1 MKKFHYKRKN
11 IVIFSLVMMLAL
23 IGYVNYSLNR
33 DSLMETAGDLVQ
45 HEMMLLEENSLVTNL
60 HIEDEMENAII
71 VDSLDSNIVTEVAKT
86 TSVEIKQVISDEES
100 SKSTT
105 FFIESKLHRDKKRS
119 EMISNLNEIINNQLT
134 NENIRTQA
142 QETKMQVILSTEKEM
157 VIENMVVAKGF
168 EDAIVYI
175 SDQRINIVV
184 NATSL
189 NEKDVAKIVDIVKRE
204 TEISIDNII
213 IMNRN

>member
-1 MKKFHYKRKN
+1 MKNFHYKRKN
-11 IVIFSLVMMLAL
+11 IVIFSLVMMLGV
-23 IGYVNYSLNR
+23 IGYINYNLNR
-33 DSLMETAGDLVQ
+33 HSLLQTADDLGQ
-45 HEMMLLEENSLVTNL
+45 YEMIMLEESNLVTNL
-60 HIEDEMENAII
+60 DIEEEMDNAII
-71 VDSLDSNIVTEVAKT
+71 VDSINSNVVTEVAKT
-86 TSVEIKQVISDEES
+86 TSVEIKQVIADEKS
-100 SKSTT
+100 MKSTT

-142 QETKMQVILSTEKEM
+142 QETKLLVIVNTEREM
-157 VIENMVVAKGF
+157 VVENMIVAKGF
-168 EDAIVYI
+168 TDAIVYI

-184 NATSL
+184 NAASL

-204 TEISIDNII
+204 TEITLDNII